1 MSSLVLSA
9 ELIEKNPSKL
19 SEVNSRD
26 TKRETATVCGGKVAD
41 ETTDRDPRVM
51 DKT

>member
-1 MSSLVLSA
+1 LILLAVSS
-9 ELIEKNPSKL
+9 IEKNPSRL

-26 TKRETATVCGGKVAD
+26 TKRETTTVCGGKVAD